1 MSIINKLK
9 WKASYFYWG
18 FKALLYLRKM
28 NKAKTREIELY
39 YYNLY
44 DVRKTKQLF
53 SILFKE
59 KGV

>member
-1 MSIINKLK
+1 MGIINKLK
-9 WKASYFYWG
+9 RKASYFYWG
-18 FKALLYLRKM
+18 FKALLCLRKM

-44 DVRKTKQLF
+44 DVCKTKQL

>member
-9 WKASYFYWG
+9 WKASCFYWG

-44 DVRKTKQLF
+44 DVCKTKQL